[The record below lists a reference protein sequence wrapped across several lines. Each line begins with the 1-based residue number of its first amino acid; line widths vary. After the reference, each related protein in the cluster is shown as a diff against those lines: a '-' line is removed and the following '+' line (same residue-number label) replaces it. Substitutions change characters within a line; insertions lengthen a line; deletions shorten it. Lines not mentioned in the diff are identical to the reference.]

1 MGIHRLLH
9 SSCCFLNTNT
19 VTTRQLIGTATTVEA
34 ECWQVCGEA
43 WVRGQRKMSQVLGV
57 FGPLDFTMLRAVL
70 AWRSFLNLWTRYFF
84 NIPNFF
90 SGRCQPQI
98 RRSTCILTALRDW
111 RRGVESRQGNVMFLS
126 SCMSRQFLRPIHSPI
141 QCLRRFLPAS
151 KAASVWS
158 YQTPPPVKN
167 DRSYNPAPPLRL
179 HDMGVNNFSFYL
191 YLIQQIANPSSR
203 AV

>member
-90 SGRCQPQI
+90 FGPLPTADTAVHLYIDCVTGLKTRGRIPAGKRHVSLLLYVQTVSAAHPF
-98 RRSTCILTALRDW
+98 SY
-111 RRGVESRQGNVMFLS
+111 SMFAAVP
-126 SCMSRQFLRPIHSPI
+126 SCE
-141 QCLRRFLPAS
+141 
-151 KAASVWS
+151 
-158 YQTPPPVKN
+158 
-167 DRSYNPAPPLRL
+167 
-179 HDMGVNNFSFYL
+179 
-191 YLIQQIANPSSR
+191 
-203 AV
+203 